1 MAAIEPWHMK
11 GELMLSCNCTVFC
24 PCVISLGKHPP
35 TEGYCKTW
43 GGVRIDD
50 GQYGDVPLSGLN
62 LGLIMEIPG
71 LMSRGDWTAGLFVDE
86 NADVY
91 QTRALTKIMSGR
103 ARGSTHI
110 LSILVSRFLGVHQER
125 IVYDTQ
131 GDTRRF
137 VIPKIIDGEIKP
149 IASSAP
155 GKHTVIKNSQYWIA
169 PKIIV
174 AQALKSRFR
183 AFGRNW
189 DFEGRSA
196 EICAI
201 DWKGP

>member
-1 MAAIEPWHMK
+1 MAAIETWHMK
-11 GELMLSCNCTVFC
+11 GELMLSCSCTVFC
-24 PCVISLGKHPP
+24 PCVVSLGKHPP
-35 TEGYCKTW
+35 TEGTCKTW

-50 GQYGDVPLSGLN
+50 GSYGDVDLSGIN
-62 LGLIMEIPG
+62 LGVIIEIPG

-86 NADVY
+86 SADVY
-91 QTRALTKIMSGR
+91 QVKALTKIMTGR
-103 ARGSTHI
+103 ARGSTHL

-125 IVYDTQ
+125 IVYETD
-131 GDTRRF
+131 GDTRHF
-137 VIPKIIDGEIKP
+137 VIPKIVDGEIAP
-149 IASSAP
+149 IAGSES
-155 GKHTVIKNSQYWIA
+155 GKPTVIDNSRYWIA
-169 PKIIV
+169 PKIVV

-196 EICAI
+196 EICQI